1 MLSKFNNKKHRR
13 LTALLLCVALM
24 LGSVT
29 SVSADISAA
38 DSETEAQSEVQTYAE
53 EPMAET
59 VSYETPETE
68 ARVVETEAAETEAVT
83 EAATEVHTEAATEVH
98 TEAQTEAAQSETTEE
113 PKVSE
118 AVQLTQDM
126 KNAEGKTICKVIA
139 DIPEGAFN
147 ADTSEITMEVSA
159 VKAEDEEAIVKLIKN
174 ALTENTSLGNYVMY
188 HITFKVNGQNA
199 EPQKAISIA
208 FKGTELNVQ
217 DTEKATV
224 FYYNPANSDAG
235 NKDAELVPIIQRDAL
250 IKALH
255 QEEKEI
261 PDNFDE
267 IYDTSEIVLTDKGI
281 ADEIQM
287 DTWKDRIYGC
297 YVTETQEAETE
308 VTEEDSVSRGQSKL
322 ASFRNVY
329 PANGGGSGDEP
340 EASLSH
346 EKYIKRNVD
355 GTYDITLNASGTVGS
370 KTNPAK
376 VDIVLIVDTS
386 GSMKDEE
393 KLDTTKDA
401 IKSLVDV
408 FNAKGDS
415 VDVKYKLV
423 TFARY
428 ASTVTGEWVNG
439 DTLYNKV
446 RSLGANGGTNYDQG
460 FQKGKT
466 AIDSARSDAKKV
478 VIFLTDG
485 EPTYYGTRP
494 SGRGNDTSTNTLT
507 AALNSAATIKCTDFY
522 AVGIGLPN
530 KVKVYTDDDRDHT
543 KEKYIDKNY
552 KDLTGQGVLDL
563 IKNQVNAATKD
574 AWNLTKDAYG
584 TYSSLTNKFQQI
596 AGQTLTAA
604 CSNVVITDQLSK
616 YVDVTKSSKL
626 RVKVAERNING
637 DYSVKY
643 PPQDFALDVTGN
655 DAKVTVDGADIA
667 TVSYNATTKTAT
679 LDFTD
684 NYELKENY
692 YYYLTITN
700 VIPNKT
706 AFDEYAKNNYSY
718 GTTVGGASTDEGQ
731 DGYYATNNADAA
743 TTKVITSSGQ
753 PGFVSNANATVSY
766 QNKESGPTITEEY
779 AKPVVQV
786 QTIPVKK
793 VWSGA
798 EPDDGT
804 KILVQLVDQKGDPVE
819 GKILELS
826 KDNNWQNKLVV
837 EKASKYDSY
846 SYRELVADEKGS
858 GSITYKDQ
866 KYSMASEGSDLVIN
880 DKSYKVTYSNDEDG
894 TRVITNTYPANGG
907 GSGDEPEAS
916 LSHEKYIKRND
927 NGTYDITLNA
937 SGTVG
942 SKTNPAKLDIVLIVD
957 TSGSMNNDQKLSKTK
972 EAIKALVDVFNAKD
986 KKDLVDVRYKLVT
999 FETNASVK
1007 TNQWVDGDK
1016 LYNDYVKKLSADG
1029 GTNYDQGLTKG
1040 ADAVKSARTEAKKVV
1055 IFLTDGN
1062 PTFYGTNPENTNCG
1076 SHTTVNVLNAA
1087 LNSAAGIVCSDFYA
1101 VGLKLSDSVEIYRQD
1116 AKDEYSGSIYYGSWV
1131 HGNRTVSETISGLTL
1146 LDRIK
1151 GKVNAANKEAW
1162 NLTDASTLTDKFQ
1175 EIAGETLTAACTNVV
1190 ITDQL
1195 SDYVDVTNNSKLSVK
1210 IAERAT
1216 NGTYTDLYSQQFE
1229 LATGGTIN
1237 FNNEE
1242 IATVSYASDT
1252 KTATLTFKSDYKLQP
1267 NYYYYLTITNV
1278 IPNATAFDAYKT
1290 NGYSYNNTVGADR
1303 TDEGGNGYYAT
1314 NEVAK
1319 ATKGVITSSRQPGF
1333 ESNKT
1338 ATVSYKNKESSDVKT
1353 ENYNKPVV
1361 QVQTIP
1367 VRKVWVGGEPN
1378 DGTVVLVQLVDQD
1391 GEAVNGKILELN
1403 KDNQWQDSL
1412 VVEKAAKYDSYSYR
1426 ELKEDENGTITHN
1439 NKKYSLVEEG
1449 TDVTINNISYKA
1461 TYSKNDNG
1469 TRVITNTKNSL
1480 KMKIVK
1486 QSNGGVNLEGAA
1498 FTLKDANN
1506 ASTSYT
1512 SNKEGIVYNATIN
1525 YGTYTLTETKAPNG
1539 YSLLNGDITITVAQS
1554 GITVSGNDK
1563 VSVTTETDGS
1573 YTVIVKNDMLYSLP
1587 ESGGSGIYWFSI
1599 CGMLLMMAAAW
1610 IIYKNKCREVLVK

>member
-53 EPMAET
+53 EPMAEA

-68 ARVVETEAAETEAVT
+68 ARVVETEVAETEAVT

-98 TEAQTEAAQSETTEE
+98 TEAETEAAQSETTEE

-139 DIPEGAFN
+139 DLPEGAFN
-147 ADTSEITMEVSA
+147 ADASEITMEVKA
-159 VKAEDEEAIVKLIKN
+159 VSSEDEEAVVKLIKN

-322 ASFRNVY
+322 VSFRNVY
-329 PANGGGSGDEP
+329 TANGGGSGDEP

-346 EKYIKRNVD
+346 EKYIKRND
-355 GTYDITLNASGTVGS
+355 NGTYDITLNASGTVGS

-386 GSMKDEE
+386 GSMKDNH
-393 KLDTTKDA
+393 KLDTTKAA

-423 TFARY
+423 KFAKY
-428 ASTVTGEWVNG
+428 ASIVTDGWVNG
-439 DTLYNKV
+439 KTLYDKV
-446 RSLGANGGTNYDQG
+446 KSLKADGGTNYDQG

-485 EPTYYGTRP
+485 QPTYYGTRP
-494 SGRGNDTSTNTLT
+494 YGYGSDTSTTTLT
-507 AALNSAATIKCTDFY
+507 TALNSAATITCTDFY

-530 KVKVYTDDDRDHT
+530 KVRVYTDDGD
-543 KEKYIDKNY
+543 IDEDY

-563 IKNQVNAATKD
+563 IKNQVNAATTD
-574 AWNLTKDAYG
+574 AWNLTKDADG

-616 YVDVTKSSKL
+616 YVDVTDSSRL
-626 RVKVAERNING
+626 RVKVAERNTAG
-637 DYSVKY
+637 AYSDKY
-643 PPQDFALDVTGN
+643 SHDFALDVTGN
-655 DAKVTVDGADIA
+655 DAKVTVDDEDIA
-667 TVSYNATTKTAT
+667 TVSYNAETKTAT

-684 NYELKENY
+684 SYKLEANY

-700 VIPNKT
+700 VIPNET
-706 AFDEYAKNNYSY
+706 AFKQYVKNKY
-718 GTTVGGASTDEGQ
+718 GYGGTVGDPSTDEGQ
-731 DGYYATNNADAA
+731 DGYYATNNKADAA
-743 TTKVITSSGQ
+743 TKVITSSGQ
-753 PGFVSNANATVSY
+753 PGFVSNAKATVSY
-766 QNKESGPTITEEY
+766 KKKESGPTITEEY

-804 KILVQLVDQKGDPVE
+804 KILAQLVDKDGRPVD

-826 KDNNWQNKLVV
+826 KGHEWQNKLVV

-942 SKTNPAKLDIVLIVD
+942 SKTNPAKVDIVLIVD
-957 TSGSMNNDQKLSKTK
+957 TSGSMKDNHKLDTTK
-972 EAIKALVDVFNAKD
+972 AAIKSLVDVFNAKGD
-986 KKDLVDVRYKLVT
+986 SVDVKYKLVK
-999 FETNASVK
+999 FAKYASIVTDGWVNGKTLYDKVK
-1007 TNQWVDGDK
+1007 SLK
-1016 LYNDYVKKLSADG
+1016 ADG
-1029 GTNYDQGLTKG
+1029 GTNYDQGFQKG
-1040 ADAVKSARTEAKKVV
+1040 KTAIDSARSDAKKVV
-1055 IFLTDGN
+1055 IFLTDGQ
-1062 PTFYGTNPENTNCG
+1062 PTYYGTRPYGYG
-1076 SHTTVNVLNAA
+1076 SDTSTTTLTTA
-1087 LNSAAGIVCSDFYA
+1087 LNSAATITCTDFYA
-1101 VGLKLSDSVEIYRQD
+1101 VGIGLPNKVRVYTDDGDIDEDY
-1116 AKDEYSGSIYYGSWV
+1116 KD
-1131 HGNRTVSETISGLTL
+1131 LTGQGV
-1146 LDRIK
+1146 LDLIK
-1151 GKVNAANKEAW
+1151 NQVNAATTDAW
-1162 NLTDASTLTDKFQ
+1162 NLTKDADGTYSSLTNKFQ
-1175 EIAGETLTAACTNVV
+1175 QIAGQTLTAACSNVV

-1195 SDYVDVTNNSKLSVK
+1195 SKYVDVTDSSRLRVK
-1210 IAERAT
+1210 VAERNTA
-1216 NGTYTDLYSQQFE
+1216 GAYSDKYSHDFA
-1229 LATGGTIN
+1229 LDVTGNDAKVTVDD
-1237 FNNEE
+1237 ED
-1242 IATVSYASDT
+1242 IATVSYNAET
-1252 KTATLTFKSDYKLQP
+1252 KTATLDFTDSYKLEA

-1278 IPNATAFDAYKT
+1278 IPNETAFKQYVK
-1290 NGYSYNNTVGADR
+1290 NKYGYGGTVGDPS
-1303 TDEGGNGYYAT
+1303 TDEGQDGYYAT
-1314 NEVAK
+1314 NNKADA
-1319 ATKGVITSSRQPGF
+1319 ATKVITSSGQPGF
-1333 ESNKT
+1333 VSNAK
-1338 ATVSYKNKESSDVKT
+1338 ATVSYKKKESGPTIT
-1353 ENYNKPVV
+1353 EEYAKPVV

-1367 VRKVWVGGEPN
+1367 VKKVWSGAEPD
-1378 DGTVVLVQLVDQD
+1378 DGTKILAQLVDKD
-1391 GEAVNGKILELN
+1391 GRPVDGKILELSKGHEWQN
-1403 KDNQWQDSL
+1403 KL
-1412 VVEKAAKYDSYSYR
+1412 VVEKASKYDSYSYR
-1426 ELKEDENGTITHN
+1426 ELVANENGSITY
-1439 NKKYSLVEEG
+1439 KDQKYSMASEG
-1449 TDVTINNISYKA
+1449 SDIVINHTSYKV
-1461 TYSKNDNG
+1461 TYEDD
-1469 TRVITNTKNSL
+1469 TRVITNTKNDQS
-1480 KMKIVK
+1480 MKIVK
-1486 QSNGGVNLEGAA
+1486 QNNSGINLEGAT
-1498 FTLKDANN
+1498 FTLKDAQNQ
-1506 ASTSYT
+1506 STEYT
-1512 SNKEGIVYNATIN
+1512 SDANGIVFNNNIN
-1525 YGTYTLTETKAPNG
+1525 YGTYTLKEIKAPNG
-1539 YSLLNGDITITVAQS
+1539 YALLNADITITVDQS
-1554 GITVSGNDK
+1554 GITVSGSDK
-1563 VSVTTETDGS
+1563 VSVSEDGT

-1587 ESGGSGIYWFSI
+1587 STGGSGIYWFSI

>member
-38 DSETEAQSEVQTYAE
+38 DSETEVQSEVQTYAE
-53 EPMAET
+53 EPMAEA

-68 ARVVETEAAETEAVT
+68 ARVVETEVAETEAVT

-98 TEAQTEAAQSETTEE
+98 TEAETEAAQSETTEE
-113 PKVSE
+113 PKVPE

-139 DIPEGAFN
+139 DLPEGAFN
-147 ADTSEITMEVSA
+147 ADASEITMEVKA
-159 VKAEDEEAIVKLIKN
+159 VSSEDEEAVVKLIKN

-322 ASFRNVY
+322 VSFRNVY
-329 PANGGGSGDEP
+329 TANGGGSGDEP

-346 EKYIKRNVD
+346 EKYIKRND
-355 GTYDITLNASGTVGS
+355 NGTYDITLNASGTVGS

-386 GSMKDEE
+386 GSMKDNH
-393 KLDTTKDA
+393 KLDTTKAA

-423 TFARY
+423 KFAKY
-428 ASTVTGEWVNG
+428 ASIVTDGWVNG
-439 DTLYNKV
+439 KTLYDKV
-446 RSLGANGGTNYDQG
+446 KSLKADGGTNYDQG

-485 EPTYYGTRP
+485 QPTYYGTRP
-494 SGRGNDTSTNTLT
+494 YGYGSDTSTTTLT
-507 AALNSAATIKCTDFY
+507 TALNSAATITCTDFY

-530 KVKVYTDDDRDHT
+530 KVRVYTDDGD
-543 KEKYIDKNY
+543 IDEDY

-563 IKNQVNAATKD
+563 IKNQVNAATTD
-574 AWNLTKDAYG
+574 AWNLTKDADG

-616 YVDVTKSSKL
+616 YVDVTDSSRL
-626 RVKVAERNING
+626 RVKVAERNTAG
-637 DYSVKY
+637 AYSDKY
-643 PPQDFALDVTGN
+643 SHDFALDVTGN
-655 DAKVTVDGADIA
+655 DAKVTVDDEDIA
-667 TVSYNATTKTAT
+667 TVSYNAETKTAT

-684 NYELKENY
+684 SYKLEANY

-700 VIPNKT
+700 VIPNET
-706 AFDEYAKNNYSY
+706 AFKQYVKNKY
-718 GTTVGGASTDEGQ
+718 GYGGTVGDPSTDEGQ
-731 DGYYATNNADAA
+731 DGYYATNNKADAA
-743 TTKVITSSGQ
+743 TKVITSSGQ
-753 PGFVSNANATVSY
+753 PGFVSNAKATVSY
-766 QNKESGPTITEEY
+766 KKKESGPTITEEY

-942 SKTNPAKLDIVLIVD
+942 SKTNPAKVDIVLIVD
-957 TSGSMNNDQKLSKTK
+957 TSGSMKDNHKLDTTK
-972 EAIKALVDVFNAKD
+972 AAIKSLVDVFNAKGD
-986 KKDLVDVRYKLVT
+986 SVDVKYKLVK
-999 FETNASVK
+999 FAKYASIVTDGWVNGKTLYDKVK
-1007 TNQWVDGDK
+1007 SLK
-1016 LYNDYVKKLSADG
+1016 ADG
-1029 GTNYDQGLTKG
+1029 GTNYDQGFQKG
-1040 ADAVKSARTEAKKVV
+1040 KTAIDSARSDAKKVV
-1055 IFLTDGN
+1055 IFLTDGQ
-1062 PTFYGTNPENTNCG
+1062 PTYYGTRPYGYG
-1076 SHTTVNVLNAA
+1076 SDTSTTTLTTA
-1087 LNSAAGIVCSDFYA
+1087 LNSAATITCTDFYA
-1101 VGLKLSDSVEIYRQD
+1101 VGIGLPNKVRVYTDDGDIDEDY
-1116 AKDEYSGSIYYGSWV
+1116 KD
-1131 HGNRTVSETISGLTL
+1131 LTGQGV
-1146 LDRIK
+1146 LDLIK
-1151 GKVNAANKEAW
+1151 NQVNAATTDAW
-1162 NLTDASTLTDKFQ
+1162 NLTKDADGTYSSLTNKFQ
-1175 EIAGETLTAACTNVV
+1175 QIAGQTLTAACSNVV

-1195 SDYVDVTNNSKLSVK
+1195 SKYVDVTDSSRLRVK
-1210 IAERAT
+1210 VAERNTA
-1216 NGTYTDLYSQQFE
+1216 GAYSDKYSHDFA
-1229 LATGGTIN
+1229 LDVTGNDAKVTVDD
-1237 FNNEE
+1237 ED
-1242 IATVSYASDT
+1242 IATVSYNAET
-1252 KTATLTFKSDYKLQP
+1252 KTATLDFTDSYKLEA

-1278 IPNATAFDAYKT
+1278 IPNETAFKQYVK
-1290 NGYSYNNTVGADR
+1290 NKYGYGGTVGDPS
-1303 TDEGGNGYYAT
+1303 TDEGQDGYYAT
-1314 NEVAK
+1314 NNKADA
-1319 ATKGVITSSRQPGF
+1319 ATKVITSSGQPGF
-1333 ESNKT
+1333 VSNAK
-1338 ATVSYKNKESSDVKT
+1338 ATVSYKKKESGPTIT
-1353 ENYNKPVV
+1353 EEYAKPVV

-1367 VRKVWVGGEPN
+1367 VKKVWSGAEPD
-1378 DGTVVLVQLVDQD
+1378 DGTKILVQLVDQKGD
-1391 GEAVNGKILELN
+1391 PVEGKILELS
-1403 KDNQWQDSL
+1403 KDNNWQNKL
-1412 VVEKAAKYDSYSYR
+1412 VVEKASKYDSYSYR
-1426 ELKEDENGTITHN
+1426 ELVADEKGSGSITY
-1439 NKKYSLVEEG
+1439 KDQKYSMASEGSDLV
-1449 TDVTINNISYKA
+1449 INDKSYKV
-1461 TYSKNDNG
+1461 TYSNDEDD
-1469 TRVITNTKNSL
+1469 TRVITNTKNDQS
-1480 KMKIVK
+1480 MKIVK
-1486 QSNGGVNLEGAA
+1486 QNNSGINLEGAT
-1498 FTLKDANN
+1498 FTLKDAQNQ
-1506 ASTSYT
+1506 STEYT
-1512 SNKEGIVYNATIN
+1512 SDANGIVFNNNIN
-1525 YGTYTLTETKAPNG
+1525 YGTYTLKEIKAPNG
-1539 YSLLNGDITITVAQS
+1539 YALLNADITITVDQS
-1554 GITVSGNDK
+1554 GITVSGSDK
-1563 VSVTTETDGS
+1563 VSVSEDGT

-1587 ESGGSGIYWFSI
+1587 STGGSGIYWFSI

>member
-38 DSETEAQSEVQTYAE
+38 DSETEVQSEVQTYAE
-53 EPMAET
+53 EPMAEA

-68 ARVVETEAAETEAVT
+68 ARVVETEVAE
-83 EAATEVHTEAATEVH
+83 
-98 TEAQTEAAQSETTEE
+98 TEAAQSETTEE

-139 DIPEGAFN
+139 DLPEGAFN
-147 ADTSEITMEVSA
+147 ADASEITMEVKA
-159 VKAEDEEAIVKLIKN
+159 VSSEDEEAVVKLIKN

-322 ASFRNVY
+322 VSFRNVY
-329 PANGGGSGDEP
+329 TANGGGSGDEP

-386 GSMKDEE
+386 GSMKDNH
-393 KLDTTKDA
+393 KLDTTKAA
-401 IKSLVDV
+401 ISSLVDV

-423 TFARY
+423 TFAKY
-428 ASTVTGEWVNG
+428 ASILTDQWVNG
-439 DTLYNKV
+439 KTLYDKV
-446 RSLGANGGTNYDQG
+446 KSLKADGGTNYDQG

-485 EPTYYGTRP
+485 QPTYYGTRP
-494 SGRGNDTSTNTLT
+494 YGYGSDTSTTTLT
-507 AALNSAATIKCTDFY
+507 TALNSAATITCTDFY

-530 KVKVYTDDDRDHT
+530 KVRVYTDDGD
-543 KEKYIDKNY
+543 IDEDY

-563 IKNQVNAATKD
+563 IKNQVNAATTD
-574 AWNLTKDAYG
+574 AWNLTKDADG

-616 YVDVTKSSKL
+616 YVDVTDSSRL
-626 RVKVAERNING
+626 RVKVAERNTAG
-637 DYSVKY
+637 AYSDKY
-643 PPQDFALDVTGN
+643 SHDFTLDVTGN
-655 DAKVTVDGADIA
+655 DAKVTVDDEDIA
-667 TVSYNATTKTAT
+667 TVSYNAETKTAT

-684 NYELKENY
+684 SYKLEANY

-700 VIPNKT
+700 VIPNET
-706 AFDEYAKNNYSY
+706 AFKQYVKNKY
-718 GTTVGGASTDEGQ
+718 GYGGTVGDPSTDEGQ
-731 DGYYATNNADAA
+731 DGYYATNNKADAA
-743 TTKVITSSGQ
+743 TKVITSSGQ
-753 PGFVSNANATVSY
+753 PGFVSNAKATVSY
-766 QNKESGPTITEEY
+766 KKKESGPTITEEY

-804 KILVQLVDQKGDPVE
+804 KILAQLVDKDGRPVD

-826 KDNNWQNKLVV
+826 KGHEWQNKLVV

-916 LSHEKYIKRND
+916 LSHEKYIKRNVD
-927 NGTYDITLNA
+927 GTYDITLNA

-942 SKTNPAKLDIVLIVD
+942 SKTNPAKVDIVLIVD
-957 TSGSMNNDQKLSKTK
+957 TSGSMKDNHKLDTTK
-972 EAIKALVDVFNAKD
+972 AAISSLVDVFNAKGD
-986 KKDLVDVRYKLVT
+986 SVDVKYKLVT
-999 FETNASVK
+999 FAKYASIL
-1007 TNQWVDGDK
+1007 TDQWVNGKTLYDK
-1016 LYNDYVKKLSADG
+1016 VKSLKADG
-1029 GTNYDQGLTKG
+1029 GTNYDQGFQKG
-1040 ADAVKSARTEAKKVV
+1040 KTAIDSARSDAKKVV
-1055 IFLTDGN
+1055 IFLTDGQ
-1062 PTFYGTNPENTNCG
+1062 PTYYGTRPYGYG
-1076 SHTTVNVLNAA
+1076 SDTSTTTLTTA
-1087 LNSAAGIVCSDFYA
+1087 LNSAATITCTDFYA
-1101 VGLKLSDSVEIYRQD
+1101 VGIGLPNKVRVYTDDGDIDEDY
-1116 AKDEYSGSIYYGSWV
+1116 KD
-1131 HGNRTVSETISGLTL
+1131 LTGQGV
-1146 LDRIK
+1146 LDLIK
-1151 GKVNAANKEAW
+1151 NQVNAATTDAW
-1162 NLTDASTLTDKFQ
+1162 NLTKDADGTYSSLTNKFQ
-1175 EIAGETLTAACTNVV
+1175 QIAGQTLTAACSNVV

-1195 SDYVDVTNNSKLSVK
+1195 SKYVDVTDSSRLRVK
-1210 IAERAT
+1210 VAERNTA
-1216 NGTYTDLYSQQFE
+1216 GAYSDKYSHDFT
-1229 LATGGTIN
+1229 LDVTGNDAKVTVDD
-1237 FNNEE
+1237 ED
-1242 IATVSYASDT
+1242 IATVSYNAET
-1252 KTATLTFKSDYKLQP
+1252 KTATLDFTDSYKLEA

-1278 IPNATAFDAYKT
+1278 IPNETAFKQYVK
-1290 NGYSYNNTVGADR
+1290 NKYGYGGTVGDPS
-1303 TDEGGNGYYAT
+1303 TDEGQDGYYAT
-1314 NEVAK
+1314 NNKADA
-1319 ATKGVITSSRQPGF
+1319 ATKVITSSGQPGF
-1333 ESNKT
+1333 VSNAK
-1338 ATVSYKNKESSDVKT
+1338 ATVSYKKKESGPTIT
-1353 ENYNKPVV
+1353 EEYAKPVV

-1367 VRKVWVGGEPN
+1367 VKKVWSGAEPD
-1378 DGTVVLVQLVDQD
+1378 DGTKILAQLVDKD
-1391 GEAVNGKILELN
+1391 GRPVDGKILELSKGHEWQN
-1403 KDNQWQDSL
+1403 KL
-1412 VVEKAAKYDSYSYR
+1412 VVEKASKYDSYSYR
-1426 ELKEDENGTITHN
+1426 ELVANENGSITY
-1439 NKKYSLVEEG
+1439 KDQKYSMASEG
-1449 TDVTINNISYKA
+1449 SDIVINHTSYKV
-1461 TYSKNDNG
+1461 TYEDD
-1469 TRVITNTKNSL
+1469 TRVITNTKNDQS
-1480 KMKIVK
+1480 MKIVK
-1486 QSNGGVNLEGAA
+1486 QNNSGINLEGAT
-1498 FTLKDANN
+1498 FTLKDAQNQ
-1506 ASTSYT
+1506 STEYT
-1512 SNKEGIVYNATIN
+1512 SDANGIVFNNNIN
-1525 YGTYTLTETKAPNG
+1525 YGTYTLKEIKAPNG
-1539 YSLLNGDITITVAQS
+1539 YALLNADITITVDQS
-1554 GITVSGNDK
+1554 GITVSGSDK
-1563 VSVTTETDGS
+1563 VSVSEDGT

-1587 ESGGSGIYWFSI
+1587 STGGSGIYWFSI